1 MKMLPSISLLLLL
14 LTFSTAFSETT
25 AWSIGGHAIVTKL
38 ATNFLPRQW
47 SEFFKYYD
55 WLLREASQYPDTLY
69 RPSDPNEA
77 PRHFIDLEIWN
88 PNDHTT
94 GTLPQAVEEFSAR
107 MTADIRTQNWNDM
120 FLDAGRVSHYMA
132 DVAQPYH
139 TTKDYNPISPSG
151 VHLHQLLDASMEDH
165 FSELKIMDPSAVGA
179 LTPVE
184 NVTQFALRIA
194 FQSHTFLSRINR
206 VLVDE
211 GLSWSPELT
220 GIIENRTNTAIISVA
235 RVWYTA
241 IVRAESSPPTVP
253 QPNRLTI
260 VVVGTE
266 ITDTL
271 SIVRLRV
278 VDALG
283 VKTYAYVT
291 MNFDGSVI
299 RAQAANVVVP
309 VGEYVIVS
317 KLGDHSGPVSYTAY
331 KEGYESVTVT
341 FEPANSPT
349 TTAAEMKSPSSADSS
364 ESPIGRQLPLQT
376 VIGLVGIIVSLTA
389 LAVHLERTRFAKK
402 ILQGERCEV
411 EYETKLHSTHSV
423 DEHEKGIVY
432 TRSSGV
438 YN

>member
-1 MKMLPSISLLLLL
+1 
-14 LTFSTAFSETT
+14 
-25 AWSIGGHAIVTKL
+25 
-38 ATNFLPRQW
+38 
-47 SEFFKYYD
+47 
-55 WLLREASQYPDTLY
+55 
-69 RPSDPNEA
+69 
-77 PRHFIDLEIWN
+77 
-88 PNDHTT
+88 
-94 GTLPQAVEEFSAR
+94 
-107 MTADIRTQNWNDM
+107 
-120 FLDAGRVSHYMA
+120 
-132 DVAQPYH
+132 
-139 TTKDYNPISPSG
+139 
-151 VHLHQLLDASMEDH
+151 
-165 FSELKIMDPSAVGA
+165 
-179 LTPVE
+179 
-184 NVTQFALRIA
+184 
-194 FQSHTFLSRINR
+194 
-206 VLVDE
+206 
-211 GLSWSPELT
+211 
-220 GIIENRTNTAIISVA
+220 
-235 RVWYTA
+235 
-241 IVRAESSPPTVP
+241 
-253 QPNRLTI
+253 
-260 VVVGTE
+260 
-266 ITDTL
+266 
-271 SIVRLRV
+271 LRV